1 MPFTVNFERSP
12 QYLRVCVAGPASLKN
27 YFDLIDDAAR
37 ETAEH
42 GDRQALVDLRHVV
55 GRLKFTDQYFIG
67 ELVGKKLQHLRKPA
81 SLVASDPTSYNSE
94 TVANRNGVNLRSFDD
109 EAKAVAWLLEA
120 PGPAQEGSL
129 K

>member
-12 QYLRVCVAGPASLKN
+12 QYLRVWVAGPASLKN
-27 YFDLIDDAAR
+27 YFDLIDDAGR

-42 GDRQALVDLRHVV
+42 GDRQALVDLRNVI
-55 GRLKFTDQYFIG
+55 GRLKFTDQYVIG
-67 ELVGKKLQHLRKPA
+67 EVVGKKLQHLRKLA

-109 EAKAVAWLLEA
+109 EAEAVAWLLEV
-120 PGPAQEGSL
+120 PGSTHEGSL